1 MRLPCFYLYD
11 TDMID
16 EKTITED
23 IGERAVLVGLIT
35 PTQNE
40 AKANEYLAELA
51 FLAETAGAKSEKR
64 FLQRVDNPNPRTF
77 VGKGKLEEIRQ
88 YIEDNAIDLAI
99 FDDDLTSKQVQNI
112 ENELKVKIL
121 DRTNL
126 ILDIFAK
133 RAQTATARTQVEL
146 AQYKYLLPRLSGMG
160 TSLSRQ
166 GGGIGTRGPGE
177 TKLESDRRHIRERI
191 NRLEEELE
199 QVRKVRSVQRE
210 RRMKNS
216 VPVVAIVG
224 YTNAGKSTLLNQLT
238 GAGIPANNRLFDTLD
253 TTSRLLTVSDNLDV
267 ILSDTV
273 GFIAKL
279 PHHLVDAFRATLEE
293 LEFADLLL
301 HVIDASDPH
310 LEEHIAVVDRLISQL
325 AKPETPVLKCY
336 NKADLVYSDD
346 IPVGKN
352 IVAISA
358 KRGINMDGLLKAI
371 ESALNHARHHIVVR
385 LPYAMGGMVETLH
398 DGAQVKK
405 VDYTPEGIEIEA
417 VVDGILYGRLREY
430 IIGEC

>member
-1 MRLPCFYLYD
+1 MEFY
-11 TDMID
+11 
-16 EKTITED
+16 ENEVRP
-23 IGERAVLVGLIT
+23 ERAFLVSVDTGEFDAEASMSELYELTESAGAQPVGAMIQKREKPDGATCIGSGRLEELKEVCQSQEIDLIIFDCELS
-35 PTQNE
+35 PTQIRNLE
-40 AKANEYLAELA
+40 
-51 FLAETAGAKSEKR
+51 FETEVR
-64 FLQRVDNPNPRTF
+64 
-77 VGKGKLEEIRQ
+77 I
-88 YIEDNAIDLAI
+88 I
-99 FDDDLTSKQVQNI
+99 
-112 ENELKVKIL
+112 
-121 DRTNL
+121 DRTML
-126 ILDIFAK
+126 ILDIFAS
-133 RAQTATARTQVEL
+133 RARSREGKLQVEL
-146 AQYKYLLPRLSGMG
+146 AQLKYLLPRLTGKGAAM
-160 TSLSRQ
+160 SRL

-177 TKLESDRRHIRERI
+177 SKLETDRRHIRR
-191 NRLEEELE
+191 RLESLRE
-199 QVRKVRSVQRE
+199 QLAQVEQHRNQLRRRRE
-210 RRMKNS
+210 KEGIITA
-216 VPVVAIVG
+216 AIVG

>member
-1 MRLPCFYLYD
+1 MEERFD
-11 TDMID
+11 KQTQ
-16 EKTITED
+16 
-23 IGERAVLVGLIT
+23 ERAVLVGL
-35 PTQNE
+35 N
-40 AKANEYLAELA
+40 ADCFAEEDTATESTLDE
-51 FLAETAGAKSEKR
+51 LEDLLETAGGFCTGKV
-64 FLQRVDNPNPRTF
+64 LQNRHTPDSHSFIGEGKAQEVRMLAEATQSTMVIFDNELSPGNIRA
-77 VGKGKLEEIRQ
+77 LEEI
-88 YIEDNAIDLAI
+88 IGLP
-99 FDDDLTSKQVQNI
+99 V
-112 ENELKVKIL
+112 L
-121 DRTNL
+121 DRSAL
-126 ILDIFAK
+126 ILDIFAQ
-133 RAQTATARTQVEL
+133 RAKTKEGRLQVEL

-224 YTNAGKSTLLNQLT
+224 YTNAGKSTLLN
-238 GAGIPANNRLFDTLD
+238 
-253 TTSRLLTVSDNLDV
+253 
-267 ILSDTV
+267 
-273 GFIAKL
+273 
-279 PHHLVDAFRATLEE
+279 
-293 LEFADLLL
+293 
-301 HVIDASDPH
+301 

-398 DGAQVKK
+398 DGAPVQK